1 MTAARERLVYA
12 DSSALVKL
20 VVTEGESDALA
31 RELARLPTTLVT
43 SRIALIEATRAVRL
57 ADPEQVSEADIL
69 LASCSLVTVSDVII
83 GIARTLASI
92 RIRTLDAIH
101 LATAMHVGADAIAVY
116 DSRLA
121 VAATEMGLH
130 VLAPTA

>member
-1 MTAARERLVYA
+1 M
-12 DSSALVKL
+12 
-20 VVTEGESDALA
+20 
-31 RELARLPTTLVT
+31 T

-69 LASCSLVTVSDVII
+69 LASCSLIAVSDVII
-83 GIARTLASI
+83 RIARTLASI